1 MLNMLRMDLRRM
13 FRAKMMFIAFLCLSV
28 GILISII
35 TLRTVTDPELR
46 QQAIDAGVEIT
57 SDDQTDFNAI
67 RSLTETQALC
77 TTIYSG
83 SFIFVAL
90 YIIVVLFVC
99 NDYSSGFAKNIF
111 SFCGSRWRYFFSKLL
126 CMIAVCALWIL
137 GSFLVFRISSLL
149 GGMNFVRSGIDEYLK
164 VFLGYLF
171 VGTAFCAQA
180 IFLSV
185 WLRSEGA
192 GIAAAIV
199 LPGGIVTVM
208 LEALLG
214 NWGISIIDRT
224 LYGSVQAITASVT
237 QGGPSAGAAV
247 IAGIWLAVWTVLSL
261 LALYKKDI

>member
-13 FRAKMMFIAFLCLSV
+13 FRAKMMFIAFLCLSA

-111 SFCGSRWRYFFSKLL
+111 SFYGGRWCYYVSKLL
-126 CMIAVCALWIL
+126 CMTIVCALLIL
-137 GSFLVFRISSLL
+137 GSFFIFRLCCIVC
-149 GGMNFVRSGIDEYLK
+149 GMDFARSDLTEYLR
-164 VFLGYLF
+164 VFLEYLF
-171 VGTAFCAQA
+171 IGVAFSAQG

-185 WLRSEGA
+185 WLRSEGG

-199 LPGGIVTVM
+199 LAGGIVPVM

-214 NWGISIIDRT
+214 NWGISIVYKT
-224 LYGSVQAITASVT
+224 LYGSVQAVTENINSGSPVGGAMAVTAV
-237 QGGPSAGAAV
+237 
-247 IAGIWLAVWTVLSL
+247 WLAIWSALSL
-261 LALYKKDI
+261 FALYKKDV

>member
-13 FRAKMMFIAFLCLSV
+13 FRAKMMFIAFLCLSA

-99 NDYSSGFAKNIF
+99 NDYSSGVGPP
-111 SFCGSRWRYFFSKLL
+111 SHLPGY
-126 CMIAVCALWIL
+126 AVRDRSSVGRALACRP
-137 GSFLVFRISSLL
+137 VSSLL
-149 GGMNFVRSGIDEYLK
+149 EETAPAFSLPGTGSPGGGCSP
-164 VFLGYLF
+164 
-171 VGTAFCAQA
+171 
-180 IFLSV
+180 
-185 WLRSEGA
+185 
-192 GIAAAIV
+192 AAAAGTTAPPC
-199 LPGGIVTVM
+199 PGWDCGGACPESASSPPLCADWDDCGADGTGKPMTLVSRSSAPSRSKYTT
-208 LEALLG
+208 G
-214 NWGISIIDRT
+214 FCYIS
-224 LYGSVQAITASVT
+224 GWP
-237 QGGPSAGAAV
+237 G
-247 IAGIWLAVWTVLSL
+247 
-261 LALYKKDI
+261 

>member
-13 FRAKMMFIAFLCLSV
+13 FRAKMMFIAFLCLSA

-111 SFCGSRWRYFFSKLL
+111 TEAGGVIMSVSFC
-126 CMIAVCALWIL
+126 V
-137 GSFLVFRISSLL
+137 
-149 GGMNFVRSGIDEYLK
+149 
-164 VFLGYLF
+164 
-171 VGTAFCAQA
+171 
-180 IFLSV
+180 
-185 WLRSEGA
+185 
-192 GIAAAIV
+192 
-199 LPGGIVTVM
+199 
-208 LEALLG
+208 
-214 NWGISIIDRT
+214 
-224 LYGSVQAITASVT
+224 
-237 QGGPSAGAAV
+237 
-247 IAGIWLAVWTVLSL
+247 
-261 LALYKKDI
+261 

>member
-13 FRAKMMFIAFLCLSV
+13 FRAKMMFIAFLCLSS

-111 SFCGSRWRYFFSKLL
+111 SFYGGRWCYYVSKLL
-126 CMIAVCALWIL
+126 CMTIVCALWIL
-137 GSFLVFRISSLL
+137 GSFFIFRLCCIVC
-149 GGMNFVRSGIDEYLK
+149 GMDFARSDLTEYLR
-164 VFLGYLF
+164 VFLEYLF
-171 VGTAFCAQA
+171 IGVAFSAQG

-185 WLRSEGA
+185 WLRSEGG

-199 LPGGIVTVM
+199 LAGGIVPVM

-214 NWGISIIDRT
+214 NWGISIVYKT
-224 LYGSVQAITASVT
+224 LYGSVQAVTENINSGSPVGGAMAVTAV
-237 QGGPSAGAAV
+237 
-247 IAGIWLAVWTVLSL
+247 WLAIWSALSL
-261 LALYKKDI
+261 FALYKKDV

>member
-111 SFCGSRWRYFFSKLL
+111 SFYGGRWCYYVSKLL
-126 CMIAVCALWIL
+126 CMTIVCALWIL
-137 GSFLVFRISSLL
+137 GSFFIFRLCCIVC
-149 GGMNFVRSGIDEYLK
+149 GMDFARSALTEYLR
-164 VFLGYLF
+164 VFLEYLF
-171 VGTAFCAQA
+171 IGVAFSAQG

-185 WLRSEGA
+185 WLRSEGGGLRRRLCWPEGLCRLCWRRCLVTGGFSYCIQDTVRQCA
-192 GIAAAIV
+192 GSD
-199 LPGGIVTVM
+199 GK
-208 LEALLG
+208 
-214 NWGISIIDRT
+214 
-224 LYGSVQAITASVT
+224 Y
-237 QGGPSAGAAV
+237 
-247 IAGIWLAVWTVLSL
+247 
-261 LALYKKDI
+261 

>member
-13 FRAKMMFIAFLCLSV
+13 FRVKMMFIAFLCLAA

-46 QQAIDAGVEIT
+46 QQAIESGVEIT
-57 SDDQTDFNAI
+57 TSDE
-67 RSLTETQALC
+67 TETQALC

-90 YIIVVLFVC
+90 YIVVVLFVC

-111 SFCGSRWRYFFSKLL
+111 SFYGGRWCYYVSKLL
-126 CMIAVCALWIL
+126 CMTIVCALWIL
-137 GSFLVFRISSLL
+137 GSFLIFRICSVVS
-149 GGMNFVRSGIDEYLK
+149 GMNFARSNLVDYLRVFVEYLFIG
-164 VFLGYLF
+164 V
-171 VGTAFCAQA
+171 AFSAEG

-185 WLRSEGA
+185 WLRSEGG

-199 LPGGIVTVM
+199 LAGGIVPVM

-214 NWGISIIDRT
+214 NWGISIVYKT
-224 LYGSVQAITASVT
+224 LYGSVQAVTANVT
-237 QGGPSAGAAV
+237 YGSPVGEAMAV
-247 IAGIWLAVWTVLSL
+247 TAVWLAVWSALSL